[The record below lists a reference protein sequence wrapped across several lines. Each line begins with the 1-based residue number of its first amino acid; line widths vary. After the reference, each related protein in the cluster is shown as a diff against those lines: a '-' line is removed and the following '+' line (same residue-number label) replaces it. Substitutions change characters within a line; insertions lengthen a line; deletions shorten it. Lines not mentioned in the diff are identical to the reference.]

1 MRTLTEAP
9 VYLASEETHQGQP
22 RFECHVSKF
31 SSDADSKDTD
41 LQIFRAK
48 VPGRICMSL
57 QEAEDLHKFLGVVI
71 SRLSET

>member
-9 VYLASEETHQGQP
+9 VYLASEATHQGQP

-31 SSDADSKDTD
+31 SSDADSKDID
-41 LQIFRAK
+41 LQIFRAQ

-57 QEAEDLHKFLGVVI
+57 QEAGDLHAFLSLVLKG
-71 SRLSET
+71 LN